1 MKLRDA
7 LHIIASDTSL
17 TAWSVSDYTKALR
30 RVLKSKRINKT
41 TRAYA
46 TGLLQGMLLVIAEVE
61 AGTCQDNTQS

>member
-7 LHIIASDTSL
+7 LHIIASDTEL
-17 TAWSVSDYTKALR
+17 TAWSVSDYTRALR

-46 TGLLQGMLLVIAEVE
+46 TGLLQGMLLVIAEME
-61 AGTCQDNTQS
+61 AGQDVDTD